1 MIYSVKIENWFSL
14 LGEVILREGFFDATR
29 RCAMPRKPKRPCRMT
44 GCTNLTDRKSCYC
57 EAHEKTMQQHYE
69 NFTRG
74 YDQHERY
81 VSAWRRIRDRHL
93 VGSPLC
99 EMCKE
104 RERYVRSTLVHHI
117 QPISEGG
124 THDESNLMSLCAS
137 CHEQIHQRKSRPK

>member
-1 MIYSVKIENWFSL
+1 
-14 LGEVILREGFFDATR
+14 
-29 RCAMPRKPKRPCRMT
+29 
-44 GCTNLTDRKSCYC
+44 
-57 EAHEKTMQQHYE
+57 MQQHYE

-81 VSAWRRIRDRHL
+81 VNAWHRIRDRHL

-117 QPISEGG
+117 RSLADGG
-124 THDESNLMSLCAS
+124 TYDESNLMSLCIS
-137 CHEQIHQRKSRPK
+137 CHEQIHQRKKPS

>member
-14 LGEVILREGFFDATR
+14 LGEVILREGFFDGGE
-29 RCAMPRKPKRPCRMT
+29 AMPRKPKRPYRMT

-117 QPISEGG
+117 
-124 THDESNLMSLCAS
+124 
-137 CHEQIHQRKSRPK
+137 